1 VRVTDAIRYI
11 LATKGIFVLNYI
23 DDLIGIAP
31 DSVADS
37 HFQITINLL
46 NSLGFVLSNS
56 KTVAPTYVATCLG
69 IVFHISNGVLKIP
82 KSKLEETIS
91 LCKFYYFKKFIT
103 KNQLQVLIG
112 HLMFLH
118 KAVKPARVFVNRI
131 LALLRSMGAAPKVA
145 IDEGTKRDLQW
156 FMACAH
162 AVNGTTK
169 IYKCMLP
176 RIDIFVDASLSG
188 LGGVLRNYVYEL
200 AITAKPGYSIA
211 HWEAINVL
219 VALRIFSPF
228 LHAHNVT
235 VWCDNTV
242 AVSILNS
249 GRGTD
254 PILQSIA
261 RNIWLFEASVD
272 CQLSFS
278 HIKGKLNSIADL
290 LSRWSLAN
298 NPVAK
303 LYYLLNE
310 VPIWFS
316 PPLDVL
322 DLDHNI

>member
-11 LATKGIFVLNYI
+11 LATKGIFILNYI
-23 DDLIGIAP
+23 DDRIGIAP

-46 NSLGFVLSNS
+46 SSLGSVLSNS

-82 KSKLEETIS
+82 KSKLEETIF
-91 LCKFYYFKKFIT
+91 LCKFHYFKKFIT
-103 KNQLQVLIG
+103 QNQLQVLIG

-118 KAVKPARVFVNRI
+118 KAVKPAREFVNQI
-131 LALLRSMGAAPKVA
+131 LALLRNMGTATKVA

-156 FMACAH
+156 FMACAR
-162 AVNGTTK
+162 AVNGTTT

-188 LGGVLRNYVYEL
+188 LGGVLHNYVYEL
-200 AITAKPGYSIA
+200 AIAVKPGYSIA

-242 AVSILNS
+242 AVSILSS

-261 RNIWLFEASVD
+261 RNIWLFQASVD
-272 CQLSFS
+272 CNLSFA
-278 HIKGKLNSIADL
+278 HVKGKLNNIADL
-290 LSRWSLAN
+290 LSRWSLAS

-303 LYYLLNE
+303 LYFLLND